1 MFKRLTPDAWQRH
14 ITSWQQ
20 SGLSQKAYCQQHQL
34 GQSTFHNKY
43 RALKGDNA
51 VASAKP
57 LTVLPVI
64 RPVPSAPT
72 EPISS
77 AKPLTVLPVIRPVPS
92 APTEPIFI
100 TIQSPQGW
108 RLECPLTIPALTLT
122 TLLSVLP

>member
-1 MFKRLTPDAWQRH
+1 MSLKRLTPDAWQRH

-34 GQSTFHNKY
+34 GVSTFHNKY
-43 RALKGDNA
+43 RALKSDNA

-64 RPVPSAPT
+64 RPLS
-72 EPISS
+72 
-77 AKPLTVLPVIRPVPS
+77 S

>member
-1 MFKRLTPDAWQRH
+1 MSPKRLTPDAWQRH

-34 GQSTFHNKY
+34 GLSTFHNKY
-43 RALKGDNA
+43 RELKSDIA

-64 RPVPSAPT
+64 RPVPSAQT
-72 EPISS
+72 EPAVIS
-77 AKPLTVLPVIRPVPS
+77 
-92 APTEPIFI
+92 
-100 TIQSPQGW
+100 IQSPQGW

-122 TLLSVLP
+122 TLLSALP

>member
-1 MFKRLTPDAWQRH
+1 MSKRLTPDAWQNH
-14 ITSWQQ
+14 ITAWQQ
-20 SGLSQKAYCQQHQL
+20 SGLSQKTYCQRHQL
-34 GQSTFHNKY
+34 GLSTFHNKY
-43 RALKGDNA
+43 RELKSDNA

-64 RPVPSAPT
+64 RPLPSAHTPQ
-72 EPISS
+72 S
-77 AKPLTVLPVIRPVPS
+77 TV
-92 APTEPIFI
+92 I